1 MPRAKKKQ
9 VAPFVINY
17 ATYGI
22 TLTEHKNKLDR
33 HYDGNLKQF
42 RDDLQ
47 ANPYHVFV
55 DICDMSFTYADTIII
70 RCHHANPDAYC
81 RCQYAAY
88 AALQKNE
95 LEGNTR
101 MTDAEL
107 ARGVNEVAHEAMSH
121 IVDVVKNDPLIHYE
135 PSRHLVAFEQTY
147 QDELLIADHLK
158 ARLARHEPIE
168 HDIEQYRHDGDMEL
182 TDEQMAA
189 LRMVLDN
196 DVCMINGSAG
206 CVDAN
211 TEFFTGRGWKRIA
224 DYEDGD
230 MVLQYNEDGTAELVE
245 PMAYIKQPCDYLWH
259 FETPHSINQTVCE
272 QHRII
277 YKWPNFNSIK
287 ETNVLAL
294 KEKSDNNINWNGRF
308 ITQFYHF
315 GDGLNL
321 TDEQIRVMIA
331 VMADGRYST
340 WRNPTSKSTHCHIR
354 LKKKRKIYRL
364 HHLLSEANISYDC
377 KVDKCGVT
385 IFSFYAPERRKVYGD
400 EWWNVNEHQAK
411 IICDEVVH
419 WDGCIEKS
427 RVHEKEKPV
436 FRTTEK
442 ASADYIQYIFNINGW
457 QSTIVTDENTP
468 SRREYAKTVYK
479 VSTKHNTTTGL
490 CFDTRPSKTK
500 TKFERV
506 VTTDGFKYCFTVPSH
521 MLVLRRK
528 DCVFVTGNCGK
539 SQTTKAVV
547 NMLDDM
553 GLTYQLLAPTGIA
566 SKVLRNYTGRSAMT
580 CHMFLLNS
588 WKPDYIILD
597 EASICSVHLL
607 AVLLSQIGYEPKL
620 IFIADNAQLASIQCG
635 SLVQNMIDSGLIPRV
650 ELTKI
655 FRYNSSGIV
664 TMATDIRHG
673 SCDHLTADFPDYL
686 FVPEDENDPIGQ
698 VVEQYDRL
706 IADGYSIDDIVV
718 LCPFN
723 KRVGADAINAAISA
737 KYNRN
742 EPVRKNSAIKLGDKV
757 LNCKNNYHGGGKD
770 DMIAN
775 GDVGYLRF
783 IGYDYKTK
791 TNTVAVEFADGI
803 KNVAS
808 LSVLKQAYAMSTHK
822 SQGSSA
828 KAVIVL
834 IDPMHG
840 FMLSRNLLYTAVTRA
855 RERLVIVGDADTIMR
870 GIRVEENMRRNT
882 WLKEML
888 DNHTTI

>member
-9 VAPFVINY
+9 VTPFVINY
-17 ATYGI
+17 TPYGI

-33 HYDGNLKQF
+33 HYGGNLKQF
-42 RDDLQ
+42 RDDLK

-55 DICDMSFTYADTIII
+55 DICDMSFTYADTIIM

-88 AALQKNE
+88 AVLQKNE

-107 ARGVNEVAHEAMSH
+107 ARCVNEVAHEAMPH
-121 IVDVVKNDPLIHYE
+121 IVDIVKNDPLIHYE

-158 ARLARHEPIE
+158 ERLARHEPIE

-196 DVCMINGSAG
+196 DVCMLNGQAG
-206 CVDAN
+206 
-211 TEFFTGRGWKRIA
+211 
-224 DYEDGD
+224 
-230 MVLQYNEDGTAELVE
+230 
-245 PMAYIKQPCDYLWH
+245 
-259 FETPHSINQTVCE
+259 S
-272 QHRII
+272 
-277 YKWPNFNSIK
+277 
-287 ETNVLAL
+287 
-294 KEKSDNNINWNGRF
+294 
-308 ITQFYHF
+308 
-315 GDGLNL
+315 
-321 TDEQIRVMIA
+321 
-331 VMADGRYST
+331 
-340 WRNPTSKSTHCHIR
+340 
-354 LKKKRKIYRL
+354 
-364 HHLLSEANISYDC
+364 
-377 KVDKCGVT
+377 
-385 IFSFYAPERRKVYGD
+385 
-400 EWWNVNEHQAK
+400 
-411 IICDEVVH
+411 
-419 WDGCIEKS
+419 
-427 RVHEKEKPV
+427 
-436 FRTTEK
+436 
-442 ASADYIQYIFNINGW
+442 
-457 QSTIVTDENTP
+457 
-468 SRREYAKTVYK
+468 
-479 VSTKHNTTTGL
+479 
-490 CFDTRPSKTK
+490 
-500 TKFERV
+500 
-506 VTTDGFKYCFTVPSH
+506 
-521 MLVLRRK
+521 
-528 DCVFVTGNCGK
+528 GK
-539 SQTTKAVV
+539 SQTTKAILD
-547 NMLDDM
+547 MLDNFDKSYVC
-553 GLTYQLLAPTGIA
+553 LTPTGIS
-566 SKVLRNYTGRSAMT
+566 SKILRQYTGRSAST
-580 CHMFLLNS
+580 IHMFLTNVR
-588 WKPDYIILD
+588 KPDYVLID
-597 EASICSVHLL
+597 ESSMVSIHLL

-620 IFIADNAQLASIQCG
+620 IFIADNSQLASIQCG

-650 ELTKI
+650 ALTKI

-664 TMATDIRHG
+664 TIATDIRHG

-737 KYNRN
+737 KYNHN

-783 IGYDYKTK
+783 IGYDYRTK

-803 KNVAS
+803 KNVGS

>member
-17 ATYGI
+17 TPYGI

-47 ANPYHVFV
+47 ANPYHVLV
-55 DICDMSFTYADTIII
+55 DICDMSFIYADTIIM

-88 AALQKNE
+88 AVLQKNE

-107 ARGVNEVAHEAMSH
+107 ARGVNEVAHEAMPH
-121 IVDVVKNDPLIHYE
+121 IVDIVKNDPLIHYE

-158 ARLARHEPIE
+158 ERLARHEPIE
-168 HDIEQYRHDGDMEL
+168 HDIGQYRHDGDMEL

-196 DVCMINGSAG
+196 DVCMLNGQAG
-206 CVDAN
+206 
-211 TEFFTGRGWKRIA
+211 
-224 DYEDGD
+224 
-230 MVLQYNEDGTAELVE
+230 
-245 PMAYIKQPCDYLWH
+245 
-259 FETPHSINQTVCE
+259 S
-272 QHRII
+272 
-277 YKWPNFNSIK
+277 
-287 ETNVLAL
+287 
-294 KEKSDNNINWNGRF
+294 
-308 ITQFYHF
+308 
-315 GDGLNL
+315 
-321 TDEQIRVMIA
+321 
-331 VMADGRYST
+331 
-340 WRNPTSKSTHCHIR
+340 
-354 LKKKRKIYRL
+354 
-364 HHLLSEANISYDC
+364 
-377 KVDKCGVT
+377 
-385 IFSFYAPERRKVYGD
+385 
-400 EWWNVNEHQAK
+400 
-411 IICDEVVH
+411 
-419 WDGCIEKS
+419 
-427 RVHEKEKPV
+427 
-436 FRTTEK
+436 
-442 ASADYIQYIFNINGW
+442 
-457 QSTIVTDENTP
+457 
-468 SRREYAKTVYK
+468 
-479 VSTKHNTTTGL
+479 
-490 CFDTRPSKTK
+490 
-500 TKFERV
+500 
-506 VTTDGFKYCFTVPSH
+506 
-521 MLVLRRK
+521 
-528 DCVFVTGNCGK
+528 GK
-539 SQTTKAVV
+539 SQTTKAILD
-547 NMLDDM
+547 MLDNLEKSYVC
-553 GLTYQLLAPTGIA
+553 LTPTGIS
-566 SKVLRNYTGRSAMT
+566 SKVMRGYTGRHAST
-580 CHMFLLNS
+580 IHMFLTNV
-588 WKPDYIILD
+588 WHPDYVLID
-597 EASICSVHLL
+597 ESSMVSVHLL

-673 SCDHLTADFPDYL
+673 YCDHLTADFPDYL

-723 KRVGADAINAAISA
+723 KRVGADAINAAISV
-737 KYNRN
+737 KYNHN

-791 TNTVAVEFADGI
+791 TNTVEVEFADGI
-803 KNVAS
+803 KNVGS

-840 FMLSRNLLYTAVTRA
+840 FMLSRNLLYTAITRA

>member
-9 VAPFVINY
+9 VTPFVINY
-17 ATYGI
+17 TPYGI

-33 HYDGNLKQF
+33 HYGGNLKQF
-42 RDDLQ
+42 RADLQ

-55 DICDMSFTYADTIII
+55 DICDMSFTYADTITM

-88 AALQKNE
+88 AVLQKNE

-107 ARGVNEVAHEAMSH
+107 ARCVNEVAHKAMPH
-121 IVDVVKNDPLIHYE
+121 IVDIVKNDPLIHYE

-158 ARLARHEPIE
+158 ERLARHEPIE

-196 DVCMINGSAG
+196 DVCMLNGQAG
-206 CVDAN
+206 
-211 TEFFTGRGWKRIA
+211 
-224 DYEDGD
+224 
-230 MVLQYNEDGTAELVE
+230 
-245 PMAYIKQPCDYLWH
+245 
-259 FETPHSINQTVCE
+259 S
-272 QHRII
+272 
-277 YKWPNFNSIK
+277 
-287 ETNVLAL
+287 
-294 KEKSDNNINWNGRF
+294 
-308 ITQFYHF
+308 
-315 GDGLNL
+315 
-321 TDEQIRVMIA
+321 
-331 VMADGRYST
+331 
-340 WRNPTSKSTHCHIR
+340 
-354 LKKKRKIYRL
+354 
-364 HHLLSEANISYDC
+364 
-377 KVDKCGVT
+377 
-385 IFSFYAPERRKVYGD
+385 
-400 EWWNVNEHQAK
+400 
-411 IICDEVVH
+411 
-419 WDGCIEKS
+419 
-427 RVHEKEKPV
+427 
-436 FRTTEK
+436 
-442 ASADYIQYIFNINGW
+442 
-457 QSTIVTDENTP
+457 
-468 SRREYAKTVYK
+468 
-479 VSTKHNTTTGL
+479 
-490 CFDTRPSKTK
+490 
-500 TKFERV
+500 
-506 VTTDGFKYCFTVPSH
+506 
-521 MLVLRRK
+521 
-528 DCVFVTGNCGK
+528 GK
-539 SQTTKAVV
+539 SQTTKAILD
-547 NMLDDM
+547 MLDNFDKSYVC
-553 GLTYQLLAPTGIA
+553 LTPTGIS
-566 SKVLRNYTGRSAMT
+566 SKILRQYTGRSAST
-580 CHMFLLNS
+580 IHMFLTNVR
-588 WKPDYIILD
+588 KPDYVLID
-597 EASICSVHLL
+597 ESSMVSIHLL

-620 IFIADNAQLASIQCG
+620 IFIADNSQLASIQCG

-664 TMATDIRHG
+664 TIATDIRHG

-737 KYNRN
+737 KYNHN

-757 LNCKNNYHGGGKD
+757 LNCKNNYHCGGKD
-770 DMIAN
+770 DIIAN

-803 KNVAS
+803 KNVGS

>member
-9 VAPFVINY
+9 VTPFVINY
-17 ATYGI
+17 TPYGI

-33 HYDGNLKQF
+33 HYGGNLKQF
-42 RDDLQ
+42 RADLQ

-55 DICDMSFTYADTIII
+55 DICDMSFTYADTITM

-88 AALQKNE
+88 AVLQKNE

-107 ARGVNEVAHEAMSH
+107 ARGVNEVAHEAMPH
-121 IVDVVKNDPLIHYE
+121 IVDIVKNDPLIHYE

-158 ARLARHEPIE
+158 ERLARHEPIE

-196 DVCMINGSAG
+196 DVCMLNGQAG
-206 CVDAN
+206 
-211 TEFFTGRGWKRIA
+211 
-224 DYEDGD
+224 
-230 MVLQYNEDGTAELVE
+230 
-245 PMAYIKQPCDYLWH
+245 
-259 FETPHSINQTVCE
+259 S
-272 QHRII
+272 
-277 YKWPNFNSIK
+277 
-287 ETNVLAL
+287 
-294 KEKSDNNINWNGRF
+294 
-308 ITQFYHF
+308 
-315 GDGLNL
+315 
-321 TDEQIRVMIA
+321 
-331 VMADGRYST
+331 
-340 WRNPTSKSTHCHIR
+340 
-354 LKKKRKIYRL
+354 
-364 HHLLSEANISYDC
+364 
-377 KVDKCGVT
+377 
-385 IFSFYAPERRKVYGD
+385 
-400 EWWNVNEHQAK
+400 
-411 IICDEVVH
+411 
-419 WDGCIEKS
+419 
-427 RVHEKEKPV
+427 
-436 FRTTEK
+436 
-442 ASADYIQYIFNINGW
+442 
-457 QSTIVTDENTP
+457 
-468 SRREYAKTVYK
+468 
-479 VSTKHNTTTGL
+479 
-490 CFDTRPSKTK
+490 
-500 TKFERV
+500 
-506 VTTDGFKYCFTVPSH
+506 
-521 MLVLRRK
+521 
-528 DCVFVTGNCGK
+528 GK
-539 SQTTKAVV
+539 SQTTKAILD
-547 NMLDDM
+547 MLDNFDKSYVC
-553 GLTYQLLAPTGIA
+553 LTPTGIS
-566 SKVLRNYTGRSAMT
+566 SKILRQYTGRSAST
-580 CHMFLLNS
+580 IHMFLTNVRR
-588 WKPDYIILD
+588 PDYVLID
-597 EASICSVHLL
+597 ESSMVSIHLL

-664 TMATDIRHG
+664 TIATDIRHG

-737 KYNRN
+737 KYNHN

-757 LNCKNNYHGGGKD
+757 LNCKNNYHCGGKD
-770 DMIAN
+770 DIIAN

-803 KNVAS
+803 KNVGS

>member
-9 VAPFVINY
+9 AATFVINY
-17 ATYGI
+17 TPYGI

-33 HYDGNLKQF
+33 HYGGNLKQF

-55 DICDMSFTYADTIII
+55 DICDMSFTYADTITM
-70 RCHHANPDAYC
+70 RCRHANPDAYC

-88 AALQKNE
+88 AVLQKNE

-107 ARGVNEVAHEAMSH
+107 ARGVNEVAHEAMPH

-135 PSRHLVAFEQTY
+135 PRRHLVAFEQTY

-158 ARLARHEPIE
+158 ERLARHDPIE
-168 HDIEQYRHDGDMEL
+168 HDVEQYRHDGDMEL

-196 DVCMINGSAG
+196 DVCMLNGPAG
-206 CVDAN
+206 SGK
-211 TEFFTGRGWKRIA
+211 TST
-224 DYEDGD
+224 
-230 MVLQYNEDGTAELVE
+230 
-245 PMAYIKQPCDYLWH
+245 
-259 FETPHSINQTVCE
+259 
-272 QHRII
+272 
-277 YKWPNFNSIK
+277 
-287 ETNVLAL
+287 TNAL
-294 KEKSDNNINWNGRF
+294 I
-308 ITQFYHF
+308 
-315 GDGLNL
+315 
-321 TDEQIRVMIA
+321 
-331 VMADGRYST
+331 
-340 WRNPTSKSTHCHIR
+340 
-354 LKKKRKIYRL
+354 
-364 HHLLSEANISYDC
+364 HLLEDM
-377 KVDKCGVT
+377 
-385 IFSFYAPERRKVYGD
+385 
-400 EWWNVNEHQAK
+400 NV
-411 IICDEVVH
+411 
-419 WDGCIEKS
+419 S
-427 RVHEKEKPV
+427 
-436 FRTTEK
+436 
-442 ASADYIQYIFNINGW
+442 
-457 QSTIVTDENTP
+457 
-468 SRREYAKTVYK
+468 
-479 VSTKHNTTTGL
+479 
-490 CFDTRPSKTK
+490 
-500 TKFERV
+500 
-506 VTTDGFKYCFTVPSH
+506 
-521 MLVLRRK
+521 
-528 DCVFVTGNCGK
+528 
-539 SQTTKAVV
+539 
-547 NMLDDM
+547 
-553 GLTYQLLAPTGIA
+553 YQLLAPTGIA
-566 SKVLRNYTGRSAMT
+566 AKMMRQYTGRPSMT

-607 AVLLSQIGYEPKL
+607 AILLSQIGYEPKL
-620 IFIADNAQLASIQCG
+620 VFIADNAQLASIQCG

-737 KYNRN
+737 KYNHN

-757 LNCKNNYHGGGKD
+757 LNCKNNYYGGGKD

-783 IGYDYKTK
+783 IGYDYRTK

-803 KNVAS
+803 KNVGS

-855 RERLVIVGDADTIMR
+855 RERLIIVGDADTIMR
-870 GIRVEENMRRNT
+870 GVRVEENMRRNT

>member
-17 ATYGI
+17 TPYGI

-55 DICDMSFTYADTIII
+55 DICDMSFTYADTIIM

-88 AALQKNE
+88 AVLQKNE

-107 ARGVNEVAHEAMSH
+107 ARGVNEVAHEAMPH

-158 ARLARHEPIE
+158 ERLARHEPID

-196 DVCMINGSAG
+196 DVCMLNGQAG
-206 CVDAN
+206 
-211 TEFFTGRGWKRIA
+211 
-224 DYEDGD
+224 
-230 MVLQYNEDGTAELVE
+230 
-245 PMAYIKQPCDYLWH
+245 
-259 FETPHSINQTVCE
+259 S
-272 QHRII
+272 
-277 YKWPNFNSIK
+277 
-287 ETNVLAL
+287 
-294 KEKSDNNINWNGRF
+294 
-308 ITQFYHF
+308 
-315 GDGLNL
+315 
-321 TDEQIRVMIA
+321 
-331 VMADGRYST
+331 
-340 WRNPTSKSTHCHIR
+340 
-354 LKKKRKIYRL
+354 
-364 HHLLSEANISYDC
+364 
-377 KVDKCGVT
+377 
-385 IFSFYAPERRKVYGD
+385 
-400 EWWNVNEHQAK
+400 
-411 IICDEVVH
+411 
-419 WDGCIEKS
+419 
-427 RVHEKEKPV
+427 
-436 FRTTEK
+436 
-442 ASADYIQYIFNINGW
+442 
-457 QSTIVTDENTP
+457 
-468 SRREYAKTVYK
+468 
-479 VSTKHNTTTGL
+479 
-490 CFDTRPSKTK
+490 
-500 TKFERV
+500 
-506 VTTDGFKYCFTVPSH
+506 
-521 MLVLRRK
+521 
-528 DCVFVTGNCGK
+528 GK
-539 SQTTKAVV
+539 SQTTKAILD
-547 NMLDDM
+547 MLDNFDKSYVC
-553 GLTYQLLAPTGIA
+553 LTPTGIS
-566 SKVLRNYTGRSAMT
+566 SKILRQYTGRSAST
-580 CHMFLLNS
+580 IHMFLTNVR
-588 WKPDYIILD
+588 KPDYVLID
-597 EASICSVHLL
+597 ESSMVSIHLL

-620 IFIADNAQLASIQCG
+620 IFIADNSQLASIQCG

-664 TMATDIRHG
+664 TIATDIRHG

-737 KYNRN
+737 KYNHN
-742 EPVRKNSAIKLGDKV
+742 EPVRKNSAIKLGDRV

-783 IGYDYKTK
+783 IGYDYRTK

-803 KNVAS
+803 KNVGS

>member
-9 VAPFVINY
+9 AAPFVINY
-17 ATYGI
+17 TPYGI

-33 HYDGNLKQF
+33 HYGGNLKQF

-55 DICDMSFTYADTIII
+55 DICDMSFTYADTIIM

-88 AALQKNE
+88 AVLQKNE

-107 ARGVNEVAHEAMSH
+107 ARGVNEVAHEAMPH

-158 ARLARHEPIE
+158 ERMAIHEPIE

-182 TDEQMAA
+182 TDEQMSA

-196 DVCMINGSAG
+196 DVCMLNGQAG
-206 CVDAN
+206 
-211 TEFFTGRGWKRIA
+211 
-224 DYEDGD
+224 
-230 MVLQYNEDGTAELVE
+230 
-245 PMAYIKQPCDYLWH
+245 
-259 FETPHSINQTVCE
+259 S
-272 QHRII
+272 
-277 YKWPNFNSIK
+277 
-287 ETNVLAL
+287 
-294 KEKSDNNINWNGRF
+294 
-308 ITQFYHF
+308 
-315 GDGLNL
+315 
-321 TDEQIRVMIA
+321 
-331 VMADGRYST
+331 
-340 WRNPTSKSTHCHIR
+340 
-354 LKKKRKIYRL
+354 
-364 HHLLSEANISYDC
+364 
-377 KVDKCGVT
+377 
-385 IFSFYAPERRKVYGD
+385 
-400 EWWNVNEHQAK
+400 
-411 IICDEVVH
+411 
-419 WDGCIEKS
+419 
-427 RVHEKEKPV
+427 
-436 FRTTEK
+436 
-442 ASADYIQYIFNINGW
+442 
-457 QSTIVTDENTP
+457 
-468 SRREYAKTVYK
+468 
-479 VSTKHNTTTGL
+479 
-490 CFDTRPSKTK
+490 
-500 TKFERV
+500 
-506 VTTDGFKYCFTVPSH
+506 
-521 MLVLRRK
+521 
-528 DCVFVTGNCGK
+528 GK
-539 SQTTKAVV
+539 SSTTKAILD
-547 NMLDDM
+547 MLD
-553 GLTYQLLAPTGIA
+553 GLEKSYVCLTPTGIS
-566 SKVLRNYTGRSAMT
+566 SKVMRGYTGRPAST
-580 CHMFLLNS
+580 IHMFLTNV
-588 WKPDYIILD
+588 WKPDYVLID
-597 EASICSVHLL
+597 ESSMVSVHLL

-635 SLVQNMIDSGLIPRV
+635 SLVQDMIDSGLIPRV
-650 ELTKI
+650 ELTKV

-673 SCDHLTADFPDYL
+673 SCDHLAADFPDYL

-723 KRVGADAINAAISA
+723 KRVGADAINAVISA

-783 IGYDYKTK
+783 IGYDYRTK

-803 KNVAS
+803 KNVGS

-855 RERLVIVGDADTIMR
+855 RERLVVVGDADTIMR